1 MNRQVTVFACF
12 ASLSIGSASA
22 GVIEIGEFTG
32 EMSEGYEA
40 IATPGG
46 YPGAMPIFGGTAVMK
61 DTLADFCVIAL
72 SWWGPGG
79 EILPYNGNFMGGTVA
94 GATLFEF
101 TTPVLQ
107 FGGWV
112 NTIATI
118 PGGTATFRD
127 PSGALIATVPVEITP
142 ATWGWI
148 GWQSDTLIGSIEIT
162 TPNVPGFGLQFDD
175 LHISSVPAPAALTLA
190 GVSGLFAGRRRK

>member
-46 YPGAMPIFGGTAVMK
+46 YPGAMQIFGGAGVMK

-72 SWWGPGG
+72 SWWGPAG

-94 GATLFEF
+94 GATRFEF
-101 TTPVLQ
+101 STPVRQ

-112 NTIATI
+112 NTIGSIPDGTVTIRGVDGAELATL
-118 PGGTATFRD
+118 
-127 PSGALIATVPVEITP
+127 ALTITP
-142 ATWGWI
+142 TEWTWM
-148 GWQSDTLIGSIEIT
+148 GWQSDVLIGSVEIT
-162 TPNVPGFGLQFDD
+162 TPNVPGIGLQFDD
-175 LHISSVPAPAALTLA
+175 LHASSVPAPAALALA
-190 GVSGLFAGRRRK
+190 GLCGLVGGRRRK